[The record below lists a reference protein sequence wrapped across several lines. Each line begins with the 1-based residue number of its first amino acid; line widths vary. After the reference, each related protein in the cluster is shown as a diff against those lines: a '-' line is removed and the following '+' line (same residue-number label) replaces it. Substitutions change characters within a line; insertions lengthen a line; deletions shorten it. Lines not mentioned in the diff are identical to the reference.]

1 MNLQDYCDTL
11 KKHLSYNKKYSGDF
25 PNPSKIIEKP
35 QLHLNIIVEQAEVII
50 AAKNNPGII
59 NDHLGI
65 IPTNIDLDSL
75 FSIFANDIKQFSS
88 ENIELKL
95 LENNLFFGQNQIP
108 SNTLFELSR
117 SLLFPDTY
125 EKYIDLN
132 VQQRV
137 FELYSI
143 PFLIRLTIEKKLKAI
158 IGFNQSTIKLSDGQ
172 LKTSSQFPALK
183 VINFLINSEFI
194 DSPISFKELKK
205 IYNWSCKFVHT
216 GEKEYIWLTLKAI
229 SMLNE
234 LFPEHQ
240 GKYNERISYLKEGVA
255 LDSLQMAINNSR
267 EFSNPNEKKITEEF
281 ITLELSDEE
290 FDEAFSFMD
299 RRKMTQPSSR

>member
-1 MNLQDYCDTL
+1 MDLQDYCDIL
-11 KKHLSYNKKYSGDF
+11 KKHPNYNNKCSRDF
-25 PNPSKIIEKP
+25 PNPSKITEKP
-35 QLHLNIIVEQAEVII
+35 QQHINIIVEQAEVII
-50 AAKNNPGII
+50 AAQNNPNII

-65 IPTNIDLDSL
+65 IPTDVDFVSL
-75 FSIFANDIKQFSS
+75 FRIFVNDIKQFSS
-88 ENIELKL
+88 ENTELNL
-95 LENNLFFGQNQIP
+95 LEGNLFFGQNQIP
-108 SNTLFELSR
+108 SYTLFELSR
-117 SLLFPDTY
+117 SLIFPDTY
-125 EKYIDLN
+125 EKHIDLN
-132 VQQRV
+132 DQQRV

-143 PFLIRLTIEKKLKAI
+143 PFLIRLTIEKKLKAN

-183 VINFLINSEFI
+183 VINFLITSELI
-194 DSPISFKELKK
+194 DCPISFKELKK

-234 LFPEHQ
+234 LFPENQ
-240 GKYNERISYLKEGVA
+240 SKYNRRISYLKDGVT
-255 LDSLQMAINNSR
+255 LGSLQMAINNSR

-290 FDEAFSFMD
+290 FDDEFSFMD
-299 RRKMTQPSSR
+299 RRKMTQPPLR

>member
-1 MNLQDYCDTL
+1 MQ
-11 KKHLSYNKKYSGDF
+11 
-25 PNPSKIIEKP
+25 
-35 QLHLNIIVEQAEVII
+35 Q
-50 AAKNNPGII
+50 KNNPNII

-65 IPTNIDLDSL
+65 IPTNVDLVSL
-75 FSIFANDIKQFSS
+75 SRIFVNDIKQFSS
-88 ENIELKL
+88 ENIELNL

-108 SNTLFELSR
+108 SYTLFELSR
-117 SLLFPDTY
+117 SLIFPDTY
-125 EKYIDLN
+125 EKHIELN
-132 VQQRV
+132 DQQRV

-143 PFLIRLTIEKKLKAI
+143 PFVIRLTIEKNLKAI

-172 LKTSSQFPALK
+172 LKTSSQFPTLK
-183 VINFLINSEFI
+183 IINFLINSEFI
-194 DSPISFKELKK
+194 DCPISFKELKK

-234 LFPEHQ
+234 LFPENQ
-240 GKYNERISYLKEGVA
+240 GKYNRRISYLKEGVT
-255 LDSLQMAINNSR
+255 LGSLQMAINNSR

-290 FDEAFSFMD
+290 FDDEFSFMD
-299 RRKMTQPSSR
+299 RRKMIQLPSR

>member
-1 MNLQDYCDTL
+1 M
-11 KKHLSYNKKYSGDF
+11 
-25 PNPSKIIEKP
+25 
-35 QLHLNIIVEQAEVII
+35 EQAEVII
-50 AAKNNPGII
+50 AARNNPGII

-65 IPTNIDLDSL
+65 NPTNIDLDSL

-240 GKYNERISYLKEGVA
+240 GKYNERISYLKEGVT

-267 EFSNPNEKKITEEF
+267 EFYNPNEKKITEEF

-290 FDEAFSFMD
+290 FDEVFSFMD